1 MSVIHPSDAPA
12 WPLDGDL
19 DLDHRAERD
28 LPERGAWVHR
38 LLVQRGFFAAP
49 FDQVP
54 DDLYCIVESGDAA
67 RGRDEVAAQPH
78 SRVSMNTFFGR
89 FPASYWQRWTSVTEV
104 RLEATVS
111 GTGALAVVASDPD
124 GCTRTVQTVRVAG
137 ARDEAVTLSA
147 SIDRFVDGGALWLEA
162 VTGDG
167 ALTVRG
173 VRWSV
178 GAARTLR
185 PTAVVM
191 CTFNRPDDCLQT
203 LAVLTADPDSMTMVD
218 AVYVIDQGTDTVDSR
233 EEFRHI
239 SNLLGPKLCYR
250 QQPNLGG

>member
-1 MSVIHPSDAPA
+1 MSVIHPSGAPA
-12 WPLDGDL
+12 WSLDLDH

-28 LPERGAWVHR
+28 LPERGKWVDR

-54 DDLYCIVESGDAA
+54 DDLYCVIESGDAA

-104 RLEATVS
+104 LLEATAA
-111 GTGALAVVASDPD
+111 GTGTLAIVASDPD
-124 GCTRTVQTVRVAG
+124 GRTRTVQTVRVAG
-137 ARDEAVTLSA
+137 ARDEDVTLRA
-147 SIDRFVDGGALWLEA
+147 SVDRFVDGGALWLEA
-162 VTGDG
+162 ATGDG
-167 ALTVRG
+167 ALTVRS

-178 GAARTLR
+178 DTARTLR

-191 CTFNRPDDCLQT
+191 CTFNRPDDCLHA
-203 LAVLTADPDSMTMVD
+203 LGVLTADPESMTVVD
-218 AVYVIDQGTDTVDSR
+218 AAVSI
-233 EEFRHI
+233 HI
-239 SNLLGPKLCYR
+239 SEPTRPY
-250 QQPNLGG
+250 